1 VSRIRATIVG
11 LLLGALAGGCRST
24 YYDARF
30 GPVTQEVRL
39 ATEDGQG
46 QARALVSVRGV
57 RRSQEG
63 EPACAELRLRLENLG
78 TRAFLL
84 EQPSLELLCGDL
96 LPFGPARVLS
106 NEAPQ
111 VTPGTAGIYELRF
124 PMPGGRSP
132 DEVNFSGL
140 NLRFTL
146 DFEGER
152 VTAGTP
158 FERIWPY
165 YGPPSMSF
173 GMYYGYAYCD

>member
-1 VSRIRATIVG
+1 MRIRPATTAG
-11 LLLGALAGGCRST
+11 LLLCALAGGCRST

-30 GPVTQEVRL
+30 GPVTNEVRV

-46 QARALVSVRGV
+46 QARVLISVRGV
-57 RRSQEG
+57 RRASDG
-63 EPACAELRLRLENLG
+63 EPPSAELRVRLENLG
-78 TRAFLL
+78 TRDFLL

-106 NEAPQ
+106 NAAPQ
-111 VTPGTAGIYELRF
+111 VTPGTSGIYELRF

-146 DFEGER
+146 DFAGER
-152 VTAGTP
+152 VTTGMQ
-158 FERIWPY
+158 FERIWAY

-173 GMYYGYAYCD
+173 GMYYGCAYCD